1 MDQHWVAPMV
11 RVEIQITVI
20 ADSLVTLSS
29 CKPVPHLVASGRVDI
44 TVEDGACRCSEL
56 LLPLLSH
63 LNRFLKQ
70 LLAPLQG
77 PVITDLIVIL

>member
-1 MDQHWVAPMV
+1 MDQHWVAPVV

-44 TVEDGACRCSEL
+44 TVEDGACRRCEL

-63 LNRFLKQ
+63 LNRLLK
-70 LLAPLQG
+70 
-77 PVITDLIVIL
+77 